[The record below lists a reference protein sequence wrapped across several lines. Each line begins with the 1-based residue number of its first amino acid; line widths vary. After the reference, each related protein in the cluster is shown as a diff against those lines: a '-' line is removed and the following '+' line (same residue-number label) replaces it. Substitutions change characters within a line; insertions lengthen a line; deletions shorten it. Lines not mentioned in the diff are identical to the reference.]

1 MSARERPIL
10 MSAPVVRALLAGT
23 KTQTRRI
30 VKHHITGPNPPGGFY
45 DWHDKRTGA
54 WVGAHGGN
62 LKFNKT
68 NAAVLCPYGGP
79 GDRLWVRETWAAAH
93 NTDHLKPSEIDCESR
108 IHYAATENLGG
119 LLKRPSIFIPRW
131 ASRIALEVT
140 GVRVERLQ
148 SISSADAIKEGIE
161 ACPHGGEW
169 RDYLNP
175 TRDMLTPRNS
185 YRSLWESINGPGS
198 WDANPFVWVVEFRRI

>member
-1 MSARERPIL
+1 MKERGIL
-10 MSAPVVRALLAGT
+10 FSAPMVRAILAGT
-23 KTQTRRI
+23 KTQTRRPLKVQPLDVLPMKGDKAGVQWI
-30 VKHHITGPNPPGGFY
+30 GLMQREPEPNGTVFGC
-45 DWHDKRTGA
+45 R
-54 WVGAHGGN
+54 
-62 LKFNKT
+62 
-68 NAAVLCPYGGP
+68 YGKA
-79 GDRLWVRETWAAAH
+79 GDRLWVRETWRRAADGAFDYRAGDWSPAVTRTIEAIVG
-93 NTDHLKPSEIDCESR
+93 NTGGWKPS
-108 IHYAATENLGG
+108 IHM
-119 LLKRPSIFIPRW
+119 PRN
-131 ASRIALEVT
+131 ASRITLEVT

>member
-1 MSARERPIL
+1 MKERGIL
-10 MSAPVVRALLAGT
+10 FSAPMVRAILAGT

-30 VKHHITGPNPPGGFY
+30 VKGEVLSASDGGKRRVFNPNDRSDLDALNGMLRQPRERYPLRRIAAP
-45 DWHDKRTGA
+45 WC
-54 WVGAHGGN
+54 VGR
-62 LKFNKT
+62 
-68 NAAVLCPYGGP
+68 
-79 GDRLWVRETWAAAH
+79 RLWVRETWAAAH

>member
-1 MSARERPIL
+1 MKEHPIL
-10 MSAPVVRALLAGT
+10 FRAPMVRAILAGT

-30 VKHHITGPNPPGGFY
+30 VKGEVLSASDGGKRRVFNPNDRSDLDALNGMLRQPRERYPLRRIAAP
-45 DWHDKRTGA
+45 WC
-54 WVGAHGGN
+54 VGR
-62 LKFNKT
+62 
-68 NAAVLCPYGGP
+68 
-79 GDRLWVRETWAAAH
+79 RLWVRETWAAAH

-148 SISSADAIKEGIE
+148 EISRNDAIAEGITKP
-161 ACPHGGEW
+161 AGSQFWHSDFATQLPGE
-169 RDYLNP
+169 
-175 TRDMLTPRNS
+175 TPEHAYRN
-185 YRSLWESINGPGS
+185 LWESINGPGS
-198 WDANPFVWVVEFRRI
+198 WAANPWVWCIEFRRLA